1 MPPARRAFLPV
12 DRNSPTDVTRGVAS
26 LTHKSHHRDD
36 KVYPESQV
44 YADFERG
51 HRDGLYNHSCDNH
64 SRSDASSYGYRSG
77 VDEREQQSSCRRN
90 GHAGNQPS
98 SEYSMTSR
106 ILTALATAALALAQ
120 PAMAQQQTVVSFA
133 KGTSA
138 QTLKDS
144 IKGDQDHSYI
154 VDARAGQTLTVDFKP
169 SNASAYFNVIAPGAD
184 SAMFIGSSGGNRFS
198 GPLTTSGRHTVQV
211 YLMRNAA
218 RRGEVANYTI
228 TIGVTG
234 AAAAAP
240 RPSQDAL
247 VAGTNY
253 NATAV
258 VPCITA
264 ADAPKGRCKAGVMRM
279 AGGETTVEIQTAD
292 GGQRH
297 IYFKNG
303 RPDSSDAN
311 APMQA
316 TRQGDVNIIRIGTV
330 EVYEIPDAFVV
341 GG

>member
-1 MPPARRAFLPV
+1 MSRFLLI
-12 DRNSPTDVTRGVAS
+12 A
-26 LTHKSHHRDD
+26 LTT
-36 KVYPESQV
+36 
-44 YADFERG
+44 
-51 HRDGLYNHSCDNH
+51 
-64 SRSDASSYGYRSG
+64 
-77 VDEREQQSSCRRN
+77 
-90 GHAGNQPS
+90 AG
-98 SEYSMTSR
+98 
-106 ILTALATAALALAQ
+106 LALAQ
-120 PAMAQQQTVVSFA
+120 HAVAQEQVVVSFA
-133 KGTSA
+133 KGISS
-138 QTLKDS
+138 QTVKGS
-144 IKGDQDHSYI
+144 IKGDQSHNYV
-154 VDARAGQTLTVDFKP
+154 VDARAGQTMTVDFKP

-184 SAMFIGSSGGNRFS
+184 SAMFIGSTEGNRFS

-218 RRGEVANYTI
+218 RRNETANYTI

-253 NATAV
+253 NATAEI
-258 VPCITA
+258 PCITSEGA
-264 ADAPKGRCKAGVMRM
+264 AKSRCKAGVMRM
-279 AGGETTVEIQTAD
+279 AGGEATVEIQTAD

-297 IYFKNG
+297 IYFNDG

-311 APMQA
+311 APMRA
-316 TRQGDVNIIRIGTV
+316 TRQGDTNIIRIGTV

>member
-1 MPPARRAFLPV
+1 MNSTQLKDHSMSRFFLAAAITV
-12 DRNSPTDVTRGVAS
+12 
-26 LTHKSHHRDD
+26 
-36 KVYPESQV
+36 
-44 YADFERG
+44 
-51 HRDGLYNHSCDNH
+51 GL
-64 SRSDASSYGYRSG
+64 AM
-77 VDEREQQSSCRRN
+77 V
-90 GHAGNQPS
+90 QP
-98 SEYSMTSR
+98 
-106 ILTALATAALALAQ
+106 ALAQ
-120 PAMAQQQTVVSFA
+120 QQVVVTFA
-133 KGTSA
+133 KGTSS
-138 QTLKDS
+138 QTLKGS
-144 IKGDQDHSYI
+144 IKGDQSRDYI

-184 SAMFIGSSGGNRFS
+184 SAMFIGSTEGNRFS
-198 GPLTTSGRHTVQV
+198 GQLTTSGRHTVQV

-218 RRGEVANYTI
+218 RRNEVANYTI

-253 NATAV
+253 NATAEI
-258 VPCITA
+258 PCITA
-264 ADAPKGRCKAGVMRM
+264 DGAAKGRCKAGVMRM
-279 AGGETTVEIQTAD
+279 ADGEATVELQTPD

-297 IYFKNG
+297 IYFKDG

-311 APMQA
+311 APMRA
-316 TRQGDVNIIRIGTV
+316 TRQGDINVIRIGTV

>member
-1 MPPARRAFLPV
+1 MSRFLL
-12 DRNSPTDVTRGVAS
+12 A
-26 LTHKSHHRDD
+26 
-36 KVYPESQV
+36 
-44 YADFERG
+44 A
-51 HRDGLYNHSCDNH
+51 
-64 SRSDASSYGYRSG
+64 
-77 VDEREQQSSCRRN
+77 
-90 GHAGNQPS
+90 
-98 SEYSMTSR
+98 
-106 ILTALATAALALAQ
+106 LTAAGLALVQPALAEQ
-120 PAMAQQQTVVSFA
+120 VVVSFA
-133 KGTSA
+133 KGTSS
-138 QTLKDS
+138 QTLKGS
-144 IKGDQDHSYI
+144 IKGDQSRDYI
-154 VDARAGQTLTVDFKP
+154 VDARTGQTMTVDFKP

-184 SAMFIGSSGGNRFS
+184 SAMFIGSTEGNRFS
-198 GPLTTSGRHTVQV
+198 GPLTTRGRHTVQV

-218 RRGEVANYTI
+218 RRGEVANYTL

-253 NATAV
+253 NATAE

-264 ADAPKGRCKAGVMRM
+264 ADAPKGRCKAGVMLM
-279 AGGETTVEIQTAD
+279 AGGEATVELQTPD

-303 RPDSSDAN
+303 RPDSSDAD
-311 APMQA
+311 APMRA

-330 EVYEIPDAFVV
+330 EVYEIPYAFVV

>member
-1 MPPARRAFLPV
+1 MSRFLL
-12 DRNSPTDVTRGVAS
+12 A
-26 LTHKSHHRDD
+26 
-36 KVYPESQV
+36 
-44 YADFERG
+44 A
-51 HRDGLYNHSCDNH
+51 
-64 SRSDASSYGYRSG
+64 
-77 VDEREQQSSCRRN
+77 
-90 GHAGNQPS
+90 
-98 SEYSMTSR
+98 
-106 ILTALATAALALAQ
+106 LTAAGLALVQ
-120 PAMAQQQTVVSFA
+120 PAVAEQVVVSFA
-133 KGTSA
+133 KGASS
-138 QTLKDS
+138 QTLKGS
-144 IKGDQDHSYI
+144 IKGDQSRDYI
-154 VDARAGQTLTVDFKP
+154 VDARAGQTMTVDFKP

-184 SAMFIGSSGGNRFS
+184 SAMFIGSSEGNRFS
-198 GPLTTSGRHTVQV
+198 GPLTASGRHTIQV

-218 RRGEVANYTI
+218 RRNEVANYTI
-228 TIGVTG
+228 NIGVTG

-240 RPSQDAL
+240 RPSHDAL

-253 NATAV
+253 NATAE

-279 AGGETTVEIQTAD
+279 AGGEATVELQTPD

-316 TRQGDVNIIRIGTV
+316 TRQGDVNIIRIVTV